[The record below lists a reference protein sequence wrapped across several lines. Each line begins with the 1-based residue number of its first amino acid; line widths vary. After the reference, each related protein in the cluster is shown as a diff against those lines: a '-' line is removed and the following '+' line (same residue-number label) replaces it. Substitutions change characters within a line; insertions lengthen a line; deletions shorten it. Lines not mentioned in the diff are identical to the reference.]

1 MATEKNIVMK
11 EFNGTD
17 YDTLYPKTIGTQVDG
32 IFTAEQTLTNY
43 TKMLYGLGT
52 DAVPDDV
59 FKILSVAPRRYGY
72 AVTVL
77 YPDGSPA
84 KGLSV
89 SNDVTDA
96 FGNAIV
102 TDNNGFFLASS
113 TNSSISF
120 TVYSKYFDI
129 NSTGNTIKSTGP
141 ITFATMTMP
150 EATYNNYKQITY
162 SATISFSKNVILDI
176 TAVGAGGGGGG
187 GSGSSSY
194 GNSGGGGGG
203 GGYVNTLSN
212 FSCDADAKLSFTI
225 PSGGSG
231 GRGTSNQ
238 TAATDGSD
246 GGDTI
251 VSYENSEILRASGGR
266 GGKGGAYFSSSTGAS
281 RASGGSGN
289 GAGGYG
295 GVYGKNPTDGVAGS
309 GYIFNDSS
317 LAVAG
322 GGGGG
327 GGAKPE
333 TSIIGNGGAPN
344 GGAGSV
350 PNSNGISYVA
360 PGNGEIPGGGGGG
373 GTGGSAS
380 KYGGTGGNGTIY
392 IRWTEV

>member
-59 FKILSVAPRRYGY
+59 FKILSVGAGKYGY
-72 AVTVL
+72 SVTVL

-84 KGLSV
+84 TGLSV
-89 SNDVTDA
+89 AGATDVYGHSITTDE
-96 FGNAIV
+96 
-102 TDNNGFFLASS
+102 NGFFMATS
-113 TNSSISF
+113 TENSIAI
-120 TVYSKYFDI
+120 TIYSKYFDI
-129 NSTGNTIKSTGP
+129 TSVSQKLDSTGK
-141 ITFATMTMP
+141 
-150 EATYNNYKQITY
+150 ITY
-162 SATISFSKNVILDI
+162 FTITLPGKTYTDYVLIQISQTISFWKNMKIDL
-176 TAVGAGGGGGG
+176 TAVGSGGGGGG
-187 GSGSSSY
+187 GSGYSY

-203 GGYVNTLSN
+203 GGYVNTLLN

-231 GRGTSNQ
+231 GRGTSNR
-238 TAATDGSD
+238 TTATDGND

-281 RASGGSGN
+281 RASGGAGN
-289 GAGGYG
+289 GNGGSG
-295 GVYGKNPTDGVAGS
+295 GVYGQNPTNGAAGS

-327 GGAKPE
+327 GGGKPE
-333 TSIIGNGGAPN
+333 STIIGNGGAPN

-350 PNSNGISYVA
+350 PDSNGISYVA

-373 GTGGSAS
+373 GTGSSAS
-380 KYGGTGGNGTIY
+380 KYGGTGGNGAIY